1 MTEKRGRGKPPKKT
15 EKEDE
20 VEVIEVENED
30 PATEKSAL
38 SESQIA
44 RNRLR
49 ERWELASVLNFLQ
62 VFKPVLE
69 IDMEISAEDIETGL
83 IRPND
88 ILSQL
93 HISLLKGIPPV
104 SKTLTDP
111 DVWVTIL
118 CKKLDEW
125 WQWVAEGKFPLGAF
139 HGGEEISR
147 YKDLDPTVRLV
158 ILKALCEVRADQ
170 NDALDYVHDAL
181 KTGTEVSTFRKDQIG
196 ENGKG
201 TAYWYDGDSVI
212 GFRLYKEVT
221 RVNYTPRKGKGRL
234 APPPNSSQ
242 WETLATNLEEFG
254 KISSELS
261 SSKVL
266 VEAAVGKVVEND
278 IIPVLVKLQKK
289 KERALKRQQTQ
300 VMLLHGLLN
309 SHHIGAN
316 RPQRNRK
323 PVSYTF
329 DDYDQSID
337 EALQIG
343 RTSNR
348 RREQKEVEK
357 KDGSQEGK
365 QGSSSDS
372 SAKSSSL
379 VEKVGDVDDKNDEEG
394 NTEDEN
400 DSINDIDD
408 KFQGSGGED
417 DSDDHNYD
425 DKTDEE
431 DNDEN
436 ENDNDNE
443 SDENFCGSEKENIGH
458 DARTR
463 LRNRPQK
470 RKGLSANDIVSLR
483 RSKRTARQTNME
495 SGNHVNSKRTLRLR
509 HPGNTRDNPQVV

>member
-15 EKEDE
+15 EKEE
-20 VEVIEVENED
+20 EGEVIEVENED
-30 PATEKSAL
+30 LVTEKSTL
-38 SESQIA
+38 SESQLA

-62 VFKPVLE
+62 VFKPILE
-69 IDMEISAEDIETGL
+69 IDTEISAEDIETGL

-88 ILSQL
+88 IVSQL

-104 SKTLTDP
+104 SKILTDP
-111 DVWVTIL
+111 NVWVTIL

-125 WQWVAEGKFPLGAF
+125 WQWVAEGEFPLAAF
-139 HGGEEISR
+139 RGGEDISR

-181 KTGTEVSTFRKDQIG
+181 KTGTDVSAFRKDQIG

-221 RVNYTPRKGKGRL
+221 RVNYTSRKGKGRL
-234 APPPNSSQ
+234 AQPPNSSH
-242 WETLATNLEEFG
+242 WETLATNLEEFVQ
-254 KISSELS
+254 ISSELS
-261 SSKVL
+261 SSKVV
-266 VEAAVGKVVEND
+266 VEAAVGKVVEDD
-278 IIPVLVKLQKK
+278 IVPALVKLQKK

-300 VMLLHGLLN
+300 VMLLNGFLN
-309 SHHIGAN
+309 SHHVGAN

-337 EALQIG
+337 EALRIG

-348 RREQKEVEK
+348 SREQKEVET
-357 KDGSQEGK
+357 KDGDQEGK
-365 QGSSSDS
+365 TGSSSDS
-372 SAKSSSL
+372 SGKSSSL

-394 NTEDEN
+394 DTEHENTN
-400 DSINDIDD
+400 TNDIDD
-408 KFQGSGGED
+408 EFQGSVGEN
-417 DSDDHNYD
+417 DSDDHNYND
-425 DKTDEE
+425 NINEE

-436 ENDNDNE
+436 ENNNDNQ
-443 SDENFCGSEKENIGH
+443 SDENSSGSEKENIGH

-470 RKGLSANDIVSLR
+470 RKGLSANDILSVR

-495 SGNHVNSKRTLRLR
+495 SGNHVNPKRMSR
-509 HPGNTRDNPQVV
+509 Q